1 MATTAP
7 MKKEFEESYNLQ
19 SELCSL
25 GIECK
30 CLNEFNDKDEL
41 KALATAIKE
50 VYFQDYKTAYAP
62 KEDDRN
68 NYDQKD
74 LKYSFYRIILSFLD
88 S

>member
-1 MATTAP
+1 VIATRV
-7 MKKEFEESYNLQ
+7 KENDESVLQ
-19 SELCSL
+19 NKLRSL
-25 GIECK
+25 DIDC
-30 CLNEFNDKDEL
+30 NDKDEL
-41 KALATAIKE
+41 EALANAIKE

>member
-7 MKKEFEESYNLQ
+7 KKKEFEESYNLQ

-50 VYFQDYKTAYAP
+50 VYFQD
-62 KEDDRN
+62 
-68 NYDQKD
+68 
-74 LKYSFYRIILSFLD
+74 
-88 S
+88 